1 MKKLILALCAFLASN
16 NAFSDLST
24 GIESVTIDPTFSQ
37 ITIKG
42 NGLSSTG
49 NTIVTLGGVR
59 LATVSQTATTLVVE
73 CPGSP
78 AYCSPGDWSLQ
89 VSTYTNDTL
98 PVPVGQE
105 TWDFTIGAV
114 GPVGATGSVG
124 PTGPKG
130 STGATGPMGATGPA
144 GAVGPQGP
152 VGPIGPAGATGPI
165 GPIGNTGATGPQG
178 IPGHDADVSSLN
190 QQIANLQSQINKL
203 EQVDSGMFWGDG
215 LNTPNWASRVYN
227 GTGLRT
233 FTQHVNFN
241 KSFSKSPNVTVALY
255 YLDETPSSDAA
266 APKNIQVAV
275 AASNITNLGFDIVVS
290 TWATAKLWGAGVTWQ
305 AHGN

>member
-1 MKKLILALCAFLASN
+1 MKKLILGLFALIASS
-16 NAFSDLST
+16 NAYSDLST
-24 GIESVTIDPTFSQ
+24 GIESVTLDPTFSQ

-59 LATVSQTATTLVVE
+59 LATVSQTATALVVE
-73 CPGSP
+73 CPGTP
-78 AYCSPGDWSLQ
+78 AYCSAGDWSLQ

-130 STGATGPMGATGPA
+130 STGATGPTGAVGPQGPVGPIGNTGAIGPAGPVGAVGPVGATGSA

-152 VGPIGPAGATGPI
+152 VGPIGNTGPAGPKGDTGPAGI
-165 GPIGNTGATGPQG
+165 KGAIVDTGLELHGMNESG
-178 IPGHDADVSSLN
+178 W
-190 QQIANLQSQINKL
+190 NLFNAPTSFDK
-203 EQVDSGMFWGDG
+203 
-215 LNTPNWASRVYN
+215 N
-227 GTGLRT
+227 GTPLPRWNTYHVKFKKAFSSPPVVTLGIT
-233 FTQHVNFN
+233 TIDSDGPHVNAVTQNITTTGFDLALGTW
-241 KSFSKSPNVTVALY
+241 NVW
-255 YLDETPSSDAA
+255 
-266 APKNIQVAV
+266 KV
-275 AASNITNLGFDIVVS
+275 AALNVS
-290 TWATAKLWGAGVTWQ
+290 WIAVE
-305 AHGN
+305 